1 MRIFIA
7 TFGSR
12 GDVEPFLALGL
23 GLKRAG
29 HEVVLCTAR
38 RFERW
43 IADHGLDAR
52 VVSDDLL
59 DLMDTEDGRT
69 VMDPAGRP
77 LAAMR
82 AGLRMNKAAGPINES
97 MMRDYWAAAQD
108 LSPDIILFHPKV
120 LAAPHIAEKLGAKPI
135 LAMLQPM
142 LVPTGAFPAA
152 GVPAL
157 PLGGWFNRLTY
168 KAVAAGYGAYA
179 KAIDRFRLE
188 TLGLAK
194 APKAMWAMRDAAGRA
209 IPVLHGFSRHVV
221 SRPDDWPEHAYVN
234 GYWMLP
240 DAPDWTP
247 PPDLAEF
254 LEAGPA
260 PVFFGFGSIAGRDP
274 RGLAQTIVA
283 ALGKTGR
290 RGVLATGW
298 GGLQPDAIPG
308 SVFVLKGAP
317 YSWLFPRVAAVVH
330 HGGAGTTAAGLAA
343 GRPTLVCPFF
353 GDQGFWG
360 AQVRALGAGPKP
372 IAQKAL
378 TRQRLA
384 SAIRRMTSDGGAMQS
399 AAGRIGEALRREDG
413 VSETVALIE
422 RLAE

>member
-38 RFERW
+38 RFEGW
-43 IADHGLDAR
+43 IADYGLEAR
-52 VVSDDLL
+52 AVSDDLL

-69 VMDPAGRP
+69 IMDPAGRP
-77 LAAMR
+77 LSAMR
-82 AGLRMNKAAGPINES
+82 AGLRVNKAAGPINER
-97 MMRDYWAAAQD
+97 MMREYWAAAQD
-108 LSPDIILFHPKV
+108 FSPDVILFHAKV

-135 LAMLQPM
+135 LAALQPM

-157 PLGGWFNRLTY
+157 PLGGWFNRLTF

-179 KAIDRFRLE
+179 NAIDRFRREALA
-188 TLGLAK
+188 LAK
-194 APKAMWAMRDAAGRA
+194 APKTMWAMRDAAGNP

-221 SRPDDWPEHAYVN
+221 PHPDDWPEYAHVN

-247 PPDLAEF
+247 PGDLAAF

-274 RGLAQTIVA
+274 QGLAQTIVA
-283 ALGKTGR
+283 ALEKTGQ

-298 GGLQPDAIPG
+298 GGLQPDAVPDT
-308 SVFVLKGAP
+308 VFVLKNAP
-317 YSWLFPRVAAVVH
+317 YSWLFPRVAAVIH

-360 AQVRALGAGPKP
+360 ARVHALGAGPKP

-384 SAIRRMTSDGGAMQS
+384 SAVRRVTSDRAMQA
-399 AAGRIGEALRREDG
+399 AAGAIGEALRREDG

-422 RLAE
+422 RLSE